1 MLDNIKKFLQ
11 ARHIIDLQEHHTSY
25 TDGDTRYLREL
36 TKRELKMVHLFEERM
51 VKDIKFEK
59 HVLSQ
64 IMVDRDIKM
73 LTEFPDD
80 LEIGGDMTARYNAIV
95 GLMERYLNDKY
106 KS

>member
-1 MLDNIKKFLQ
+1 MLDNIKNFLQ
-11 ARHIIDLQEHHTSY
+11 ARHIIDIQDYTSWH
-25 TDGDTRYLREL
+25 DGETKYLREL

-59 HVLSQ
+59 HVLNK

-80 LEIGGDMTARYNAIV
+80 GEIGGDMTARYNAIV